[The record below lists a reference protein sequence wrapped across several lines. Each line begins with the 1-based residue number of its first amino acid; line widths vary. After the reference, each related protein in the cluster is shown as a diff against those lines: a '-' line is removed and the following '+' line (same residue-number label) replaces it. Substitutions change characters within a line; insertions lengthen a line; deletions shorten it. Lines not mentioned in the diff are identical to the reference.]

1 MSDTDPRHRAH
12 RRPTALLAGTAVVI
26 AAAAGAGAGGVALS
40 KLGRTAS
47 PTASA
52 SVPSTPVSTGTS
64 TGSGT
69 SNTSGTSGTSGGSTS
84 TGQPA
89 DLGRGYGSYGYGGYG
104 SGGYGGSTSGGS
116 TSGNSAATEGSG
128 GPSDVSTIAAGVD
141 AGLVDINVTLGYQS
155 AEGAATGIV
164 LTSTGEILTNN
175 HVVNGATAISVTD
188 IGNGKIYKA
197 TVVGYDVTNDIAVL
211 QLQGA
216 SGLKT
221 ANLGDSSK
229 VTAGEAVVAIG
240 NAGGTGGTPSAAG
253 GSVIA
258 LDQQIA
264 AGDELGGTS
273 EQLTGLIEVN
283 ADIEA
288 GDSGGSLVN
297 SSGQVIGVDTAASST
312 NGTSQFAFDGSVVS
326 SGNQGFAVP
335 INQAL
340 SIVKQIVSG
349 HGTTTVHVGSTAFL
363 GVELS
368 STDSYYGAAV
378 SGATVAGV
386 LAGGT
391 AAGAGLVAGDVITS
405 VGGQAVDS
413 ASALSALM
421 FGYHAGTSV
430 KLGWTDTSGQSHT
443 ATVVLGSGPAT

>member
-1 MSDTDPRHRAH
+1 MSDTDPRHSASQRAH

-26 AAAAGAGAGGVALS
+26 AAAAGATAGGVALS
-40 KLGRTAS
+40 KIGRTAS
-47 PTASA
+47 STAS
-52 SVPSTPVSTGTS
+52 SVAGTPVSTGTS
-64 TGSGT
+64 NGSGT
-69 SNTSGTSGTSGGSTS
+69 SNSTGTSNASGMSS
-84 TGQPA
+84 GQPA
-89 DLGRGYGSYGYGGYG
+89 AWGWGYGGYG
-104 SGGYGGSTSGGS
+104 YGYDYGSGGAASGSSGS
-116 TSGNSAATEGSG
+116 SAATEGSG

-141 AGLVDINVTLGYQS
+141 AGLVDINATFGYEGAQ
-155 AEGAATGIV
+155 GAATGIV

-175 HVVNGATAISVTD
+175 HVVNGATAITVTD
-188 IGNGKIYKA
+188 IGNGKTYKA
-197 TVVGYDVTNDIAVL
+197 TVAGYDPTQDIAVL

-221 ANLGDSSK
+221 AKLGDSSK
-229 VTAGEAVVAIG
+229 VAVGEAVVAVG

-258 LDQQIA
+258 LDQQIT
-264 AGDELGGTS
+264 AGDELGGAS

-283 ADIEA
+283 ADIQA

-312 NGTSQFAFDGSVVS
+312 NGNQYAFAGSGIS

-335 INQAL
+335 INEAL
-340 SIVKQIVSG
+340 SIVKQIASG
-349 HGTTTVHVGSTAFL
+349 HGTTTAHVGSSAFL

-368 STDSYYGAAV
+368 STGFDGA

-386 LAGGT
+386 LDGGT

-405 VGGQAVDS
+405 LGGHAVDS

>member
-26 AAAAGAGAGGVALS
+26 AAAAGAGAGGVALAR
-40 KLGRTAS
+40 LDRTPGS
-47 PTASA
+47 TASA

-64 TGSGT
+64 NTSGT
-69 SNTSGTSGTSGGSTS
+69 SNASGTSGGSTS

-89 DLGRGYGSYGYGGYG
+89 DLGQGYGSYGYGSYGYGGYG
-104 SGGYGGSTSGGS
+104 YGGS
-116 TSGNSAATEGSG
+116 TSGNSTSGNSTATEGSG

-155 AEGAATGIV
+155 AQGAATGIV
-164 LTSTGEILTNN
+164 LTSTGEIVTNN
-175 HVVNGATAISVTD
+175 HVVDGATGISVTD
-188 IGNGKIYKA
+188 LGNGKTYKA
-197 TVVGYDVTNDIAVL
+197 TVVGYDVTHDIAVL

-221 ANLGDSSK
+221 AKLGDSSK
-229 VTAGEAVVAIG
+229 VTVGEAVVAIG

-253 GSVIA
+253 GSVTA
-258 LDQQIA
+258 LDQQIT
-264 AGDELGGTS
+264 AGDELGGAS

-283 ADIEA
+283 ADIQA

-312 NGTSQFAFDGSVVS
+312 NGTQYAFAGSGIS
-326 SGNQGFAVP
+326 SGNDGFAVP
-335 INQAL
+335 INEAL

-349 HGTTTVHVGSTAFL
+349 DATTTVHVGSTAFL
-363 GVELS
+363 GVELAS
-368 STDSYYGAAV
+368 SSGYYGATV

-405 VGGQAVDS
+405 LGGHAVDS
-413 ASALSALM
+413 PSALSALM

-430 KLGWTDTSGQSHT
+430 KLGWTDASGQSHT